1 MKVTVKSRRHIR
13 LQNILFV
20 TLFVGVIGILAWLS
34 TRYHYQAD
42 WTANGRNTLSA
53 PSVAVLSEIKA
64 PLKVKVF
71 VTEMGPLKQR
81 IEEVLRR
88 YQRHKADMQLEFI
101 NPDTD
106 PDLVR
111 KLAITMNGEMVFE
124 YQGRSEKLAAMDE
137 QSITNVLQRL
147 SRSEERWLV
156 FLEGHGE
163 RSPFGQANHDLQT
176 WATELE
182 AKGLKLK
189 GVNLATQPL
198 IPDNTAVLVIAGPQV
213 NYLPGEVTL
222 INEYLHRGGNLLW
235 LADPD
240 GLFGLD
246 AVADQVGVA
255 LQPGTIVDPTTQM
268 FAINNPTFAI
278 VGEYGMHPVTKDF
291 NVLTIFPMAAGL
303 TFEPRTG
310 WQGESFLTTTEKSW
324 SETGV
329 LAGEIDFDASK
340 DIAGPLTIGISA
352 TRTPHDEH
360 GEHDEIEKSD
370 VESSAR
376 EQRVVV
382 IGDGDFLS
390 NAYVGNG
397 GNLNLG
403 MNIINWLSRD
413 DQLLS
418 IPAKTA
424 PDTSLSLSKTD
435 SLIIG
440 FGFLLVLPLL
450 LLLSGLVIWLKRRKA

>member
-1 MKVTVKSRRHIR
+1 MKVTKKSRRQIR

-20 TLFVGVIGILAWLS
+20 TLFLGVIGMLAWLS

-53 PSVAVLSEIKA
+53 ASVAVLKEIKE

-71 VTEMGPLKQR
+71 VAETGPLKQR
-81 IEEVLRR
+81 LGDVLRR
-88 YQRHKADMQLEFI
+88 YQRHKGDMQLEFI

-106 PDLVR
+106 PELVR

-124 YQGRSEKLAAMDE
+124 YQGRSEKVAAMDE
-137 QSITNVLQRL
+137 QSITNALQRL
-147 SRSEERWLV
+147 TRSEERWLV

-176 WATELE
+176 WARELE
-182 AKGLKLK
+182 AKGIKLK
-189 GVNLATQPL
+189 GINLATQPV

-213 NYLPGEVTL
+213 NYLPGEVKL
-222 INEYLHRGGNLLW
+222 IEAYLQRGGNLLW

-240 GLFGLD
+240 GLRGLD
-246 AVADQVGVA
+246 AVAEQLGVA
-255 LQPGTIVDPTTQM
+255 LQPGVIVDPTTQM
-268 FAINNPTFAI
+268 FSINNPTFAI
-278 VGEYGMHPVTKDF
+278 VGDYGMHPVTQDF
-291 NVLTIFPMAAGL
+291 DVLTIFPMAAGVTL
-303 TFEPRTG
+303 EAQRG
-310 WQGESFLTTTEKSW
+310 WQGDGFLTTTAKSW

-329 LAGEIDFDASK
+329 LEGEISFNETRDIPGPLNIGVSVTRALDGGDGAKEAGE
-340 DIAGPLTIGISA
+340 GQG
-352 TRTPHDEH
+352 RQ
-360 GEHDEIEKSD
+360 
-370 VESSAR
+370 
-376 EQRVVV
+376 QRVIV

-390 NAYVGNG
+390 NAYLGNG

-403 MNIINWLSRD
+403 MNIVNWLSSD
-413 DQLLS
+413 DQLLA

-424 PDTSLSLSKTD
+424 PDTSLNLSKTD
-435 SLIIG
+435 SVIIG

-450 LLLSGLVIWLKRRKA
+450 LLGSGLLIWLKRRKA

>member
-20 TLFVGVIGILAWLS
+20 TLFVGLIGILAWLS

-42 WTANGRNTLSA
+42 WTANGRNTLSE
-53 PSVAVLSEIKA
+53 PSVAVLSEIKE

-124 YQGRSEKLAAMDE
+124 YQGRSEKLAAVDE

-176 WATELE
+176 WVRELE

-189 GVNLATQPL
+189 GINLATQPV

-213 NYLPGEVTL
+213 NYLPVEVKL
-222 INEYLHRGGNLLW
+222 IEEYIQRGGNLLW

-246 AVADQVGVA
+246 AVADQLGVA

-278 VGEYGMHPVTKDF
+278 VGEYGRHPVTKDF
-291 NVLTIFPMAAGL
+291 DVLTIFPMAAGL
-303 TFEPRTG
+303 TSEPRTG
-310 WQGESFLTTTEKSW
+310 WQGEGFLTTTEKSW

-340 DIAGPLTIGISA
+340 DIAGPLPIGISA
-352 TRTPHDEH
+352 TRTPHVE
-360 GEHDEIEKSD
+360 GGGVEESD
-370 VESSAR
+370 VESPFK
-376 EQRVVV
+376 EQRVIV

-390 NAYVGNG
+390 NAYIGNG

-424 PDTSLSLSKTD
+424 PDTSLNLSKT
-435 SLIIG
+435 SSVIIG